1 LPSSNSYSILSGIL
15 VDDLHLN
22 ASDVR
27 PDASCE
33 DAGLDSLAMV
43 ELSMILQKRLNMQIS
58 DDELLTTKC
67 VADIVR
73 MMEAQPNS

>member
-1 LPSSNSYSILSGIL
+1 MYEILSGIL
-15 VDDLHLN
+15 VEDLNLK

-27 PDASCE
+27 PDASCK

-43 ELSMILQKRLNMQIS
+43 ELSMILQKRLNMRIS
-58 DDELLTTKC
+58 DDELLATKR

-73 MMEAQPNS
+73 MMEARANS

>member
-1 LPSSNSYSILSGIL
+1 MYEILVGIL
-15 VDDLHLN
+15 VDDLELN

-43 ELSMILQKRLNMQIS
+43 ELSMILEKRLNLRIS
-58 DDELLTTKC
+58 DDELLATKR

-73 MMEAQPNS
+73 MMEARANP

>member
-1 LPSSNSYSILSGIL
+1 MYEILVGIL
-15 VDDLHLN
+15 VDDLELN

-27 PDASCE
+27 PDATCE

-43 ELSMILQKRLNMQIS
+43 ELSMILEKRLNLRIS
-58 DDELLTTKC
+58 DDELLATKR

-73 MMEAQPNS
+73 MMEARSNP

>member
-1 LPSSNSYSILSGIL
+1 MYEILSGIL
-15 VDDLHLN
+15 VEDLHLN
-22 ASDVR
+22 VSDVR

-58 DDELLTTKC
+58 DDELLATKRM
-67 VADIVR
+67 ADIVR
-73 MMEAQPNS
+73 MMEARANS

>member
-1 LPSSNSYSILSGIL
+1 MYEILRGIL
-15 VDDLHLN
+15 VEDLRLN

-43 ELSMILQKRLNMQIS
+43 ELSMILQKRLNMQVS
-58 DDELLTTKC
+58 DDELLATRH

-73 MMEAQPNS
+73 MMEARPSS

>member
-1 LPSSNSYSILSGIL
+1 MYEILSGIL
-15 VDDLHLN
+15 VDELHLN

-27 PDASCE
+27 PDANCE

-43 ELSMILQKRLNMQIS
+43 ELSMILQQRLNMRIS
-58 DDELLTTKC
+58 DDELLATNR

-73 MMEAQPNS
+73 MMEARANS